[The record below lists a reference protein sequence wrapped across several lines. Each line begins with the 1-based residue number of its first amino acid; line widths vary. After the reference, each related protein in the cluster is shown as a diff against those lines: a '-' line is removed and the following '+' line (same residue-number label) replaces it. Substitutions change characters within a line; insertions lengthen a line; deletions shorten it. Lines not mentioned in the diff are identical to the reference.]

1 MISLSKQTEQSTSKQ
16 TELRPQKNR
25 WTTLRGPVSFVIFL
39 AIASLIEYGIVLY
52 ALSLGL
58 QDTSLLQWTFQ
69 FPGTSWPVTLS
80 ISPLLHLAPICII
93 VTLGFGWRY
102 LTRKTAIKRQ
112 EIRKG
117 RVEPPQK
124 QRVEKKG
131 FMWKISR
138 AGRTYS
144 RKLNLWLSKNRGV
157 TYLSRASVKSAAIV
171 LLVFVAFILVFMVL
185 AYPQLIYNAVANAYR
200 TNSGLVN
207 FVSGFNSWAEG
218 VANTLSPIGW
228 IGTSINN
235 ALLTA
240 APTVGYIGATLGG
253 LLAPLA
259 TLDNMGKYLVLQ
271 NAAAWISVLIV
282 LVHGERAGKGY
293 RYKK

>member
-16 TELRPQKNR
+16 TEPRSQKNR
-25 WTTLRGPVSFVIFL
+25 WTTLRGPVSFVVFL

-93 VTLGFGWRY
+93 VTLGFSWIY

-117 RVEPPQK
+117 RVEPPRKQK
-124 QRVEKKG
+124 IEKKG

-138 AGRTYS
+138 VGRTYS
-144 RKLNLWLSKNRGV
+144 RKLDLWLSKNRVV

-171 LLVFVAFILVFMVL
+171 LLVFVAFIFVFMVL
-185 AYPQLIYNAVANAYR
+185 AYPQLIYGAVANAYR

-207 FVSGFNSWAEG
+207 FVLGFNSWAEG

-240 APTVGYIGATLGG
+240 APTVGYIGTTLGG